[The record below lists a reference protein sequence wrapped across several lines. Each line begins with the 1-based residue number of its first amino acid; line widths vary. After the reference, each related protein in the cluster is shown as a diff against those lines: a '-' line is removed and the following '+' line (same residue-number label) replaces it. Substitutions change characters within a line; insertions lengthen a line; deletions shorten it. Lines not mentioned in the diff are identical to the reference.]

1 MNLDNINM
9 EDISQILSS
18 LNEDDID
25 RLKNVAQSFFDGGE
39 ESEPQKEKAPP
50 KNDGEQL
57 DFESMK
63 KIMSILKL
71 LKSDVH
77 DPRCDLLYALKPMLK
92 QPRREKVDQAARM
105 LQLLSVLPKLRELE
119 LDK

>member
-1 MNLDNINM
+1 MNFENINM

-18 LNEDDID
+18 LSEDDVEQ
-25 RLKNVAQSFFDGGE
+25 LKNVASSFFPQGE
-39 ESEPQKEKAPP
+39 KQQPSKEKKPP
-50 KNDGEQL
+50 EQETEQL

-63 KIMSILKL
+63 KIMNILKL

-92 QPRREKVDQAARM
+92 EKRREKVDQAAKM
-105 LQLLSVLPKLRELE
+105 LQLLSVLPKLQE
-119 LDK
+119 LDNQQ